1 MPSLSPPMKRTF
13 ITTNHFECI
22 PKHIF
27 STFMSVLYSL
37 KLFQPVCAHNPK
49 GPARRWRA
57 SRPDRADRRDRRF
70 KSVSSI
76 RAVRIGA
83 PPALAR
89 LAAKNPRKHQGFRGF
104 CFVFSLR
111 WPISWPISEPAW
123 TFWGSATAESQNSVR
138 NRSRFPLP
146 IAEKRQGAFSYCR
159 KFYPNRPLS
168 KFYFENDR
176 LLAHK
181 SALYVK
187 PRLVPAPYRPFIASQ
202 YGDVPDDPMEVR
214 LFRGVLH
221 G

>member
-1 MPSLSPPMKRTF
+1 MSPRLITRRGLLAGGGRLGPTEPTGETVGSNPSCRFGRFAS
-13 ITTNHFECI
+13 EC
-22 PKHIF
+22 HWH
-27 STFMSVLYSL
+27 SL
-37 KLFQPVCAHNPK
+37 T
-49 GPARRWRA
+49 
-57 SRPDRADRRDRRF
+57 
-70 KSVSSI
+70 
-76 RAVRIGA
+76 
-83 PPALAR
+83 

-104 CFVFSLR
+104 RFAFSFR
-111 WPISWPISEPAW
+111 WPISWPIPKLREKPL
-123 TFWGSATAESQNSVR
+123 
-138 NRSRFPLP
+138 RFLLP

-159 KFYPNRPLS
+159 EFYPNRPLS